1 MTVDQA
7 KAKKLLTAQQLRLH
21 QCNVEIAQ
29 FEDQIANAELMVL
42 LGITPI
48 VPVEMLERMVSEP
61 RSRKVGIQTEL
72 DALAVAIGG

>member
-7 KAKKLLTAQQLRLH
+7 KAKKLLTSQQLRLH

-48 VPVEMLERMVSEP
+48 VSVEMLERMVSEP
-61 RSRKVGIQTEL
+61 RSRKAGIQTEL